1 MGADLSTPLRVV
13 VEEDVKGVE
22 FLRHSFDV
30 IESIDTDNDLLALE
44 FLFEFRDTF
53 LTFRI
58 LKFLPH

>member
-1 MGADLSTPLRVV
+1 VV
-13 VEEDVKGVE
+13 IEEDVKGVE
-22 FLRHSFDV
+22 FLRYSFDV

>member
-1 MGADLSTPLRVV
+1 MGGDLSTPFRVV
-13 VEEDVKGVE
+13 SEEDVKGVE
-22 FLRHSFDV
+22 FLRYSFDV

-58 LKFLPH
+58 FKFLPR